1 MKLTKEQKDRLC
13 DSKKKTSFSQ
23 RGSIELKSANT
34 DKVFENLGISFS
46 VAKDEI
52 IESALFERTT
62 RDCGGELLRKEP
74 VRRFRKVG
82 LDEWFSLDASMGN
95 DYWSEIFTE
104 ATTDDSIEQYLINTN
119 QKEKVKKEDNELPP
133 ISKIKTITKKEDKIA
148 KTKEKPKS
156 NVGLKILAVAVAA
169 IAVYKIGIN

>member
-23 RGSIELKSANT
+23 RGSIELKSANA
-34 DKVFENLGISFS
+34 DKIFENLGISFNVS
-46 VAKDEI
+46 KDEV
-52 IESALFERTT
+52 IESALFERIT

-95 DYWSEIFTE
+95 DFWKEIFSD
-104 ATTDDSIEQYLINTN
+104 ATTDDSIEQYLINTK
-119 QKEKVKKEDNELPP
+119 QKEKYTKDSKELPP
-133 ISKIKTITKKEDKIA
+133 INDIKNVLP
-148 KTKEKPKS
+148 KEKKVTEIKDKTRS
-156 NVGLKILAVAVAA
+156 NVGIKILAVAVAA

>member
-23 RGSIELKSANT
+23 RGSIELKSANA
-34 DKVFENLGISFS
+34 DKIFENLGISFNVS
-46 VAKDEI
+46 KDEV

-62 RDCGGELLRKEP
+62 RDCSGELLRKEP

-95 DYWSEIFTE
+95 DYWNEIFTE
-104 ATTDDSIEQYLINTN
+104 ATTDDSIEQYLVNTK
-119 QKEKVKKEDNELPP
+119 QKEKVKKEALELPP
-133 ISKIKTITKKEDKIA
+133 ITKVNKVVKNETKA
-148 KTKEKPKS
+148 SQLKEKSKS
-156 NVGLKILAVAVAA
+156 NIGIKILAVAVAA

>member
-1 MKLTKEQKDRLC
+1 MKLTKEQKERLC

-23 RGSIELKSANT
+23 RGSVELKSANT
-34 DKVFENLGISFS
+34 DKVFDSLGISFS
-46 VAKDEI
+46 VAQNEI
-52 IESALFERTT
+52 IESAIFERTT

-95 DYWSEIFTE
+95 DFWKEIFSD
-104 ATTDDSIEQYLINTN
+104 ATTDDSIEQYLINTK
-119 QKEKVKKEDNELPP
+119 QKEKYTKESNTLPP
-133 ISKIKTITKKEDKIA
+133 INDIKNILP
-148 KTKEKPKS
+148 KEKKVTEIKEKTRS
-156 NVGLKILAVAVAA
+156 NVGIKILAVAVAA

>member
-1 MKLTKEQKDRLC
+1 MKLTKEQIDRLC

-23 RGSIELKSANT
+23 RGSVELKSANAA
-34 DKVFENLGISFS
+34 KVFENLGISFS
-46 VAKDEI
+46 VDKDEV

-95 DYWSEIFTE
+95 DYWNEIFSD
-104 ATTDDSIEQYLINTN
+104 ATTDDSIEQYLVNTK
-119 QKEKVKKEDNELPP
+119 QKEKVKKEASELPP
-133 ISKIKTITKKEDKIA
+133 ITKVNNVINKESKSLEEKDKV
-148 KTKEKPKS
+148 KS
-156 NVGLKILAVAVAA
+156 NLGIKILAVAVAA
-169 IAVYKIGIN
+169 IAVYKIV

>member
-23 RGSIELKSANT
+23 RGSIELKSANA
-34 DKVFENLGISFS
+34 DKIFESLGISFNVS
-46 VAKDEI
+46 KDEV
-52 IESALFERTT
+52 IESALFERIT

-95 DYWSEIFTE
+95 DFWKEIFSD
-104 ATTDDSIEQYLINTN
+104 ATTDDSIEQYLINTK
-119 QKEKVKKEDNELPP
+119 QKEKYTKDSKELPP
-133 ISKIKTITKKEDKIA
+133 INDIKNVLP
-148 KTKEKPKS
+148 KEKKVTEIKDKTRS
-156 NVGLKILAVAVAA
+156 NVGIKILAVAVAA

>member
-34 DKVFENLGISFS
+34 DKVFENLGISFN
-46 VAKDEI
+46 VANDEV

-95 DYWSEIFTE
+95 DYWNEIFTE
-104 ATTDDSIEQYLINTN
+104 ATTDDSIEQYLVNTK
-119 QKEKVKKEDNELPP
+119 QKEKVKKEAKELPP
-133 ISKIKTITKKEDKIA
+133 ISKVNKIVAREKKEFEI
-148 KTKEKPKS
+148 KEKPKS

>member
-1 MKLTKEQKDRLC
+1 MKLTEEQKERLC

-23 RGSIELKSANT
+23 RGSVELKSANT
-34 DKVFENLGISFS
+34 DKVFENLGISFT
-46 VAKDEI
+46 VKKNEV

-95 DYWSEIFTE
+95 DYWNEIFSE

-119 QKEKVKKEDNELPP
+119 QKERYLNESKELPP
-133 ISKIKTITKKEDKIA
+133 IKDVKITSPKVSLDKKE
-148 KTKEKPKS
+148 KS
-156 NVGLKILAVAVAA
+156 KNNIGFKILAVAVAA